1 MEEGE
6 EQKLHPAVRRVK
18 IEYLAGI
25 TPPMKTRDLEQ
36 PRSGS
41 LSPYPRTDKALSPY
55 CANQS
60 TFSQTV
66 AEQSL
71 KKEDSEK

>member
-6 EQKLHPAVRRVK
+6 DYKVHPAVRRIK
-18 IEYLAGI
+18 IEYLAGV

-41 LSPYPRTDKALSPY
+41 LSPYPHTDKALSPY
-55 CANQS
+55 CNNQS
-60 TFSQTV
+60 SFSQ
-66 AEQSL
+66 AASGQPARNN
-71 KKEDSEK
+71 